1 MNIDGTPN
9 SQLTKKRELTSPEF
23 DIENKKN
30 RYGSNSSESSLDISV
45 ETVNL
50 KSSVVSNRDKD
61 MASEPGKSETL
72 MESESTQGTTQSTAT
87 PTSHITIPPSEM
99 QKIAEMLK
107 ASFQDEIV
115 TIVDGVV
122 KGVLSGLQDRISSL
136 EKSNSDLINEN
147 RSLITRIT
155 ALEAQA
161 DQAEQYSRR
170 NCLRISGVKEESNES
185 TDDIVMKIASDIG
198 SDIQL
203 ENIDRSHRIG
213 NPNRRGDKPREIIV
227 KFTAYRYR
235 SRFYKQRTRLKEQ
248 GYTGVFINEDLTKRR
263 SSLLFEARTLFK
275 SKLIKGSWSSDGT
288 VLIKDNQDRVHRISC
303 SSDLDPFRPPE
314 GLLGARPAIPGRPVL

>member
-30 RYGSNSSESSLDISV
+30 RYGSNSSESSLDSSV

-50 KSSVVSNRDKD
+50 NSSVVSDRDKD
-61 MASEPGKSETL
+61 MASGSEPSTSETL
-72 MESESTQGTTQSTAT
+72 MESEPSPSTTQSTTASA
-87 PTSHITIPPSEM
+87 SHITIPPSEM

-107 ASFQDEIV
+107 ATFQGEIV
-115 TIVDGVV
+115 SIVDSVV

-136 EKSNSDLINEN
+136 EKSNSELINEN

-170 NCLRISGVKEESNES
+170 NCLRISGMEEESNES
-185 TDDIVMKIASDIG
+185 TDDIVKKIASDIG

-203 ENIDRSHRIG
+203 EKIDRSHRIG
-213 NPNRRGDKPREIIV
+213 NSNRRGDKPREIIV

-235 SRFYKQRTRLKEQ
+235 SKFYKHRTRLKEQ
-248 GYTGVFINEDLTKRR
+248 GCFHK
-263 SSLLFEARTLFK
+263 
-275 SKLIKGSWSSDGT
+275 
-288 VLIKDNQDRVHRISC
+288 
-303 SSDLDPFRPPE
+303 
-314 GLLGARPAIPGRPVL
+314 

>member
-1 MNIDGTPN
+1 MNIDCTPN

-30 RYGSNSSESSLDISV
+30 RYGSNSSESSLDSSV

-50 KSSVVSNRDKD
+50 NSSVVSHRDKD
-61 MASEPGKSETL
+61 MASGSEPSTSETL
-72 MESESTQGTTQSTAT
+72 MESEPSPNTTQSTTASA
-87 PTSHITIPPSEM
+87 SHITIPPSEM

-107 ASFQDEIV
+107 ATFQGEIV
-115 TIVDGVV
+115 SIVDSVV

-136 EKSNSDLINEN
+136 EKSNSELINEN

-170 NCLRISGVKEESNES
+170 NCLRISGVKEETNES

-235 SRFYKQRTRLKEQ
+235 SKFYKQRTRLKEQ

-275 SKLIKGSWSSDGT
+275 SKLIKGSWSSDGI
-288 VLIKDNQDRVHRISC
+288 VLIKDNQDRVHRVSC
-303 SSDLDPFRPPE
+303 TSDLDPFRPPMT
-314 GLLGARPAIPGRPVL
+314 GRPVS